1 MIKRI
6 RILGLGPHVDFRAE
20 LDPRGENTVTGPS
33 ECGKSFLVE
42 AVLFA
47 LYGRSTTGRFREE
60 AIHDEAK
67 KALVEITLDSGMGIR
82 RTMTGS
88 RSQTRTL
95 IVGPDETSHSS
106 EAKFAEAL
114 GPLGRDPEA
123 VETVITPMGWQE
135 LASGNARKFRD
146 LLARVLPS
154 VGQDAIVQ
162 SLVEEA
168 GFTIEP
174 EETGI
179 SDKEAGKR
187 RREARKRRD
196 SCEGRLELA
205 RERLAALQDATVADT
220 GPAAAVDP
228 ELTAR
233 VEAWAEYDKALRA
246 AEQHADKLR
255 AVSEWDARRKALGD
269 PPDAPGP
276 DEAKELQACQAA
288 VQQAMVAL
296 QQVNGQQ
303 QMLTMQR
310 QMLPHPGSEL
320 PERAGAPVSSSE
332 AQDID
337 PEKGITCP
345 TCQRPGWT
353 QGAQMAVALD
363 QQLQALMPRVTHAQ
377 TRLTAAQSELQQTQQ
392 RHQANQV
399 KRAEKQAW
407 ERSLKSLGT
416 RPEPPGDVEVPE
428 APGSERPTDAE
439 VEQVQQAGA
448 RAKALENMAAQQAA
462 EQQAAE
468 ASVQREKAQHDEAA
482 QEAERW
488 DAILDAVRR
497 APSVV
502 AARQARA
509 LGDLGPVSLE
519 FGENPAVTVQI
530 DGRPWWLASRGRQVV
545 ADAILRDAL
554 RRAMEMPHL
563 PVFVD
568 NVQDV
573 GGQPLPAIPG
583 PVIWLQTTDGK
594 GLFVRRKTVRQ
605 DTASN

>member
-20 LDPRGENTVTGPS
+20 FDPRGENTVTGPS

-47 LYGRSTTGRFREE
+47 LYGRSTTGKFREE
-60 AIHDEAK
+60 AIHDGAK
-67 KALVEITLDSGMGIR
+67 KALVELTLDSGMGIR
-82 RTMTGS
+82 RTMTAS
-88 RSQTRTL
+88 RSQTRTIL
-95 IVGPDETSHSS
+95 LGADETPYGS
-106 EAKFAEAL
+106 EARFSDAL

-123 VETVITPMGWQE
+123 VETVLTPMGWQD
-135 LASGNARKFRD
+135 LASGNARRLRD

-168 GFTIEP
+168 GFSIAPHEATL
-174 EETGI
+174 
-179 SDKEAGKR
+179 SDKDAAKH

-196 SCEGRLELA
+196 SSEGRLELA
-205 RERLAALQDATVADT
+205 RERLTALQDATVADLR
-220 GPAAAVDP
+220 P
-228 ELTAR
+228 
-233 VEAWAEYDKALRA
+233 VEAVPPALVERVTEWAAYDQALRA
-246 AEQHADKLR
+246 TQQHADRLR

-269 PPDAPGP
+269 SPEPPSS
-276 DEAKELQACQAA
+276 DETRELQACQAA
-288 VQQAMVAL
+288 VQQSMVAL
-296 QQVNGQQ
+296 QQISGQQ

-310 QMLPHPGSEL
+310 QMFPASPD
-320 PERAGAPVSSSE
+320 
-332 AQDID
+332 QID
-337 PEKGITCP
+337 PEQGIVCP

-353 QGAQMAVALD
+353 QGATMAAALD
-363 QQLQALMPRVTHAQ
+363 QQLQGLMPRVTQAQ

-392 RHQANQV
+392 RHQLNQV
-399 KRAEKQAW
+399 RRAEKQAW
-407 ERSLKSLGT
+407 ERSLRALGP
-416 RPEPPGDVEVPE
+416 RPE
-428 APGSERPTDAE
+428 APADIAVPDAPASHRPTDAE
-439 VEQVQQAGA
+439 VQQVHQAAA
-448 RAKALENMAAQQAA
+448 RAQALESMQAQQSADLT
-462 EQQAAE
+462 AAE
-468 ASVQREKAQHDEAA
+468 ATVQRERDQHDEAVRD
-482 QEAERW
+482 AERW

-519 FGENPAVTVQI
+519 FGENPAVTVKI

-545 ADAILRDAL
+545 ADAKLRDAL

-563 PVFVD
+563 PLFVD

-573 GGQPLPAIPG
+573 GGQPLPVVPG

-605 DTASN
+605 DLTSS

>member
-47 LYGRSTTGRFREE
+47 LYGRSTSGRFREE
-60 AIHDEAK
+60 AIHDDAK

-88 RSQTRTL
+88 RSQTRTIL
-95 IVGPDETSHSS
+95 LGAEETAYST
-106 EAKFAEAL
+106 EAAFSDAL

-123 VETVITPMGWQE
+123 VETVLAPMGWQE
-135 LASGNARKFRD
+135 LAAGNARKFRD
-146 LLARVLPS
+146 LLARILPS

-168 GFTIEP
+168 GFTVTP
-174 EETGI
+174 EETGLT
-179 SDKEAGKR
+179 DKEAGKR

-205 RERLAALQDATVADT
+205 RERLVALQDATVADIGT
-220 GPAAAVDP
+220 IAAPEP
-228 ELTAR
+228 ELIER
-233 VEAWAEYDKALRA
+233 VEAWAAYDQALKAN
-246 AEQHADKLR
+246 EQHAAKLR

-269 PPDAPGP
+269 PTPDPGP
-276 DEAKELQACQAA
+276 DETKELQACQAA
-288 VQQAMVAL
+288 VQQAMAAL

-303 QMLTMQR
+303 QMLVMQR
-310 QMLPHPGSEL
+310 QMFPADQG
-320 PERAGAPVSSSE
+320 
-332 AQDID
+332 DID
-337 PEKGITCP
+337 PEQGIVCP

-353 QGAQMAVALD
+353 QGAAMAATLD
-363 QQLQALMPRVTHAQ
+363 QQLQGLMPRITQAQ
-377 TRLTAAQSELQQTQQ
+377 TRLTAAQSELVQTQH

-399 KRAEKQAW
+399 QRAEKQAW
-407 ERSLKSLGT
+407 ERSLRALGT
-416 RPEPPGDVEVPE
+416 RPEPPGDVAVPD
-428 APGSERPTDAE
+428 APASERPTDAE
-439 VEQVQQAGA
+439 IEQVQQASA
-448 RAKALENMAAQQAA
+448 RAQALERMQAQQAA
-462 EQQAAE
+462 ELEAAE
-468 ASVQREKAQHDEAA
+468 ATVQREKAQHDEAVA
-482 QEAERW
+482 EAERW
-488 DAILDAVRR
+488 DAVLEAIRK

-509 LGDLGPVSLE
+509 LGDLSPVSLE
-519 FGENPAVTVQI
+519 FGENPAVTVLI

-545 ADAILRDAL
+545 ADAVLRDAL

-583 PVIWLQTTDGK
+583 PVVWLQTTDGK

-605 DTASN
+605 DTAST